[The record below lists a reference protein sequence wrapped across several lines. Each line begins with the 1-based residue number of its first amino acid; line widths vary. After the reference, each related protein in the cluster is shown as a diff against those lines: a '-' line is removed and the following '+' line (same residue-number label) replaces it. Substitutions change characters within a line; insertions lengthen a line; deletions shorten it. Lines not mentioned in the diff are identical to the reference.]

1 MKNTIKSNINKT
13 SLIEELLSDEENGV
27 LKGCSYFKKLPP
39 VSFGDFRPI
48 KKSYLNPN
56 KFNGWILEDIG
67 NYKKRYNIYYG
78 GGGSGKSYGAAQKI
92 VLKAALNK
100 RKVLVVRKI
109 RATVKHS
116 IYAVI
121 KGILDNGNLKHT
133 ENKSDMTLTLFN
145 GSVFLFKGL
154 DDSEKIKSIADITD
168 IVIEEA
174 SEITEDDFTQLD
186 IRLRP
191 LKAKYPQIYMMFNPV
206 SKINWVYK
214 RWFLMKNENAAILH
228 TTYTDNRF
236 LTEEYRKTLEKLKET
251 NPAYYKIYC
260 LGEFATLDKLVFP
273 IIEKRLISSEEVAHL
288 KFFAGMDFG
297 YINDDT
303 AIISGRIDKKNK
315 VIYITGEYFRKAMTN
330 DVIAQTIKALGLQK
344 EVITADSAEQKSIA
358 ELRKL
363 GISRIRPAQK
373 GKDSVKHGLQQLSQ
387 YKIVVDER
395 CVKIIEEFEN
405 YTWKKDKKTGEYINE
420 PIDTYNHG
428 IDALRYGLEKDMNS
442 TVIKFFK

>member
-1 MKNTIKSNINKT
+1 MKNIIKG
-13 SLIEELLSDEENGV
+13 SLISELLYDEADNA
-27 LKGCSYFKKLPP
+27 LKRCKLFKNLPP
-39 VSFGDFRPI
+39 MQLGDF
-48 KKSYLNPN
+48 KSVRKAFLDTK
-56 KFNGWILEDIG
+56 KFNKWITDDIG

-92 VLKAALNK
+92 ILKAALNK
-100 RKVLVVRKI
+100 RKVLVVRKV
-109 RATVKHS
+109 RATLKHS
-116 IYAVI
+116 IYEVI
-121 KGILDNGNLKHT
+121 KGILDNADLSYR
-133 ENKSDMTLTLFN
+133 ENKSDMALTLFN

-206 SKINWVYK
+206 SKVNWVYK
-214 RWFLMKNENAAILH
+214 HWFLNSNDNAEIVH
-228 TTYTDNRF
+228 TTYTDNKF
-236 LTEEYRKTLEKLKET
+236 LTEEYRKTLERLKET

-273 IIEKRLISSEEVAHL
+273 IIEKRLISPQEISNL
-288 KFFAGMDFG
+288 KLFVGMDFG
-297 YINDDT
+297 YVNDDT
-303 AIISGRIDKKNK
+303 AIINGRLDKKNK
-315 VIYITGEYFRKAMTN
+315 IIYITGEYFRKGMTN
-330 DVIAQTIKALGLQK
+330 DVIANVIKALGLQK

-358 ELRKL
+358 ELKKL
-363 GISRIRPAQK
+363 GINRIRPAQK
-373 GKDSVKHGLQQLSQ
+373 GKDSVKHGLQWLSQ

-395 CVKIIEEFEN
+395 CTKIIEEFEN

-428 IDALRYGLEKDMNS
+428 IDALRYGLEQEMKGAS
-442 TVIKFFK
+442 ISFLK